1 MSRFQFLA
9 QVPKTHML
17 CQRSF
22 CLFFFLFLS
31 VCFCAAV
38 VKQKHVGHVERDN
51 RSSVIL
57 CSRISGQATIIQI
70 TGYNNLWNDP
80 IYKRTTYKPTTRK
93 EMKKNVKGDLLFRC
107 HNQKIKEAGHLNIL
121 RK

>member
-22 CLFFFLFLS
+22 CFFFLFLS
-31 VCFCAAV
+31 VCICAAV

-80 IYKRTTYKPTTRK
+80 IYIRGQLTNKQQ
-93 EMKKNVKGDLLFRC
+93 EKK
-107 HNQKIKEAGHLNIL
+107 
-121 RK
+121 